1 MKDMKL
7 IMESW
12 RQYSSH
18 RATVP
23 MVLIEN
29 GEIVCF
35 DLNERL
41 RTLNESNNAKEINVL
56 FEKWLVQTEAMLNEG
71 VVSDFFGGVKE
82 KAAELTGKAKQFFTE
97 FMENPF
103 LTMGLQLMGFLEK
116 IKDVGISALAKA
128 ADIVSKI
135 NAAKESFKEKNPLL
149 YDILVVIVVVA
160 TIALVSYGAYYLI
173 TKYGTAFLAKTATGS
188 LKTAGGEILDQGSDK
203 ARRIVAAAMETDP
216 DMGRKLAGLVESPD
230 ANNIADLSESIRQAI
245 ADAVEKVSSLE
256 TALTQ
261 NTATYG
267 PEVAQVDANRLQ
279 RLTDA
284 GKEILEKVSAY
295 NNTDL
300 ARQAAKFLPK

>member
-56 FEKWLVQTEAMLNEG
+56 FEKWLIQTEAMLNEG

-128 ADIVSKI
+128 ADVVSKI

-173 TKYGTAFLAKTATGS
+173 TTYGTAVAKGAMNVNLDGT
-188 LKTAGGEILDQGSDK
+188 LKTAGGELD
-203 ARRIVAAAMETDP
+203 E
-216 DMGRKLAGLVESPD
+216 
-230 ANNIADLSESIRQAI
+230 
-245 ADAVEKVSSLE
+245 
-256 TALTQ
+256 
-261 NTATYG
+261 
-267 PEVAQVDANRLQ
+267 
-279 RLTDA
+279 
-284 GKEILEKVSAY
+284 
-295 NNTDL
+295 
-300 ARQAAKFLPK
+300 

>member
-116 IKDVGISALAKA
+116 IKNVGISALAKVA
-128 ADIVSKI
+128 GIISKI
-135 NAAKESFKEKNPLL
+135 NAARKSFKEKNPLL
-149 YDILVVIVVVA
+149 YAILSMIVKVA
-160 TIALVSYGAYYLI
+160 IVAIVAYAIGAALGANAAHAAY
-173 TKYGTAFLAKTATGS
+173 
-188 LKTAGGEILDQGSDK
+188 KTAGGEILDASSEQFQ
-203 ARRIVAAAMETDP
+203 RIIGAAQQSDP
-216 DMGRKLAGLVESPD
+216 DMARKIAQMVEAPD
-230 ANNIADLSESIRQAI
+230 ISTFNDLSDGMKEAISSALEQISSYEGAISRNANYGADLVQA
-245 ADAVEKVSSLE
+245 D
-256 TALTQ
+256 
-261 NTATYG
+261 
-267 PEVAQVDANRLQ
+267 VDRLQ
-279 RLTDA
+279 RVADA